1 MLGSSVETVT
11 TIIPDAFVKLI
22 AYTLI
27 SKPRLLNSSRLQL
40 KGETNAK
47 NLAEGLNAQDLGQA
61 IHGRRGGNRT
71 AGTNVS
77 HNLLDAVDACSK
89 SLPHTNGAAKK
100 ARGVGES
107 MQHRFGDGSVFLT
120 VTFNDENSLLLQVL
134 ATDNRVDNDWPIEG
148 LSDEELHDRVKARES
163 ICLKFPGATAVH
175 FEMLLNILTEE
186 VIGWDLK

>member
-27 SKPRLLNSSRLQL
+27 LKTRLLNTSRLQL

-47 NLAEGLNAQDLGQA
+47 NLAECLNSQDLAHA
-61 IHGRRGGNRT
+61 IHGRPGGNRT

-77 HNLLDAVDACSK
+77 RNLLDAVDACSK
-89 SLPHTNGAAKK
+89 SLPHTNDAAKK
-100 ARGVGES
+100 ARGIGES

-120 VTFNDENSLLLQVL
+120 VTFDDKNSLLLQVL
-134 ATDNRVDNDWPIEG
+134 TDNRVDDDLPIEA
-148 LSDEELHDRVKARES
+148 LSDEELHNRAKARES
-163 ICLKFPGATAVH
+163 IRLKFPGATAVH